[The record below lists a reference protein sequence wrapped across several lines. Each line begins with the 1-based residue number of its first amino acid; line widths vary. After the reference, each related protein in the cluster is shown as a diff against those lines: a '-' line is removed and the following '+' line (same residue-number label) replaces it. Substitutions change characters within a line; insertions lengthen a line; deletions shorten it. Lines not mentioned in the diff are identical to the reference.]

1 MSAIITI
8 RFVVPAGYADG
19 DYAMLHSNGGAG
31 SIDWDNPVSAAE
43 YELFPEGSG
52 LFGWGHAP
60 WGHFRWGHGHSMR
73 TAGWGHLPWGHFPW
87 GHGTAVIYIKHRVE
101 ACGLYKFGLACYDKF
116 GNKHSGSPEEVELDI
131 HIAPAKPTGLAKY
144 SYDKATDT
152 LILDVA

>member
-52 LFGWGHAP
+52 LF
-60 WGHFRWGHGHSMR
+60 
-73 TAGWGHLPWGHFPW
+73 GWGHLPWGHFPW

-131 HIAPAKPTGLAKY
+131 HIAPAKPTGLAKN
-144 SYDKATDT
+144 SYNKATDV
-152 LILDVA
+152 LVLDVA